1 MKINKKFIAGLGIA
15 IALTAGITVNSQ
27 KLGGGLAVKIKT
39 TPRH

>member
-15 IALTAGITVNSQ
+15 IALTVGITVNSQ
-27 KLGGGLAVKIKT
+27 KLGGVVEKMKT